1 MAQTNFKAGGRGK
14 GRGRNKSE
22 DTSQPP
28 AAPEPVPE
36 PTPAPEPE
44 SQPQP
49 QPQPIPE
56 PEPVPA
62 PTLTSETFPSS
73 SAPEESHE
81 EGGTAAIEPVPYGTA
96 PEILIWVGNDK
107 DRAQRALAR
116 EQGAEKPRSG
126 LSNELSEI
134 INS

>member
-49 QPQPIPE
+49 QPIPE
-56 PEPVPA
+56 PEPA
-62 PTLTSETFPSS
+62 PTLTSTSETFPSS